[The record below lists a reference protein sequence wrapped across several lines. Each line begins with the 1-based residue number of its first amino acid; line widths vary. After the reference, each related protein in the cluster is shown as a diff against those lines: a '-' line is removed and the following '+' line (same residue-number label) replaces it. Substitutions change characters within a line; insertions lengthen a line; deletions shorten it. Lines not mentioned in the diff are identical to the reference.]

1 MIFPNTGAMAS
12 QAYPECLDFT
22 RRDPGGNNVD
32 TSGKNCWHTGW
43 KPSFHKLMSHCSGI
57 LNMVETN
64 RMEVTWGTSSE
75 QGGVAEGT
83 VAGLKPDPGY

>member
-1 MIFPNTGAMAS
+1 MR
-12 QAYPECLDFT
+12 FT
-22 RRDPGGNNVD
+22 
-32 TSGKNCWHTGW
+32 
-43 KPSFHKLMSHCSGI
+43 